1 MWLPFQF
8 ILRFILAVFGVV
20 GLTTSKSLQPSSSP
34 IAADIS
40 ATMQEAAATFTGGA
54 VPANNDQASQEEED
68 RLIDKIAEMVEE
80 GEEQKEISLD
90 EILAEE
96 RQHQDDHPRNP
107 KKRMMEGER
116 DVLRDEL

>member
-1 MWLPFQF
+1 M
-8 ILRFILAVFGVV
+8 RFVLALFGVI
-20 GLTTSKSLQPSSSP
+20 GLTSSKSLQPSPNS

-40 ATMQEAAATFTGGA
+40 ATMQEAAAAFTGGA
-54 VPANNDQASQEEED
+54 VPENNDQTLQEEED
-68 RLIDKIAEMVEE
+68 RLIDKIGEMVEE
-80 GEEQKEISLD
+80 GEEQKDMSLD

-96 RQHQDDHPRNP
+96 RHRQEDRPRNP